1 MELVRQ
7 KNVATIITFPLI
19 DADGDA
25 VSASANPDS
34 EIDQWADGAAPDGFA
49 DCANEATEIGV
60 TGIYYLSLTQG
71 EMNEDYIYIQIKSD
85 NAKTQ
90 HILIRTIIGDPLN
103 QSTSTSGRIIDVETT
118 GEVGL
123 NFDNIKAASG
133 ATTLTNITVPI
144 VTTLT
149 GHTNQSGDGY
159 AVVAHVD
166 HGNAKLV
173 RSTTPANKLDVSATG
188 EAGLDFANIK
198 DAAAHTTI
206 DISVNVALATTL
218 AVRTSDSVF
227 TINAGSGVNDAYNN
241 MVLALYDV
249 TGTLWETRKISDYN
263 GGDKTV
269 TVDTAF
275 TFVVAANDIIKIFMN
290 AYAPTVAA
298 GGGATATEVWAHD
311 VSGNVTQGQAGN
323 YQTIIGGR
331 YG

>member
-7 KNVATIITFPLI
+7 KNVATYIVFPLI

-34 EIDQWADGAAPDGFA
+34 EYDLFSDGAAPDGFA
-49 DCANEATEIGV
+49 DCNNEATEIGA
-60 TGIYYLSLTQG
+60 TGIYYLKLEAG
-71 EMNEDYIYIQIKSD
+71 ETNDEFVYVQIKSD
-85 NAKTQ
+85 DAKTQ
-90 HILIRTIIGDPLN
+90 HILIRTTVGDPVN
-103 QSTSTSGRIIDVETT
+103 IATTTSGRLIDTETT

-133 ATTLTNITVPI
+133 ATTLTNITVPT
-144 VTTLT
+144 VTTLS
-149 GHTNQSGDGY
+149 GHTAQSGDGY
-159 AVVAHVD
+159 AVVAHAD

-218 AVRTSDSVF
+218 AVRTDDGEF
-227 TINAGSGVNDAYNN
+227 TINAGSTVNDAYNN
-241 MVLALYDV
+241 MVLAIYDV
-249 TGTLWETRKISDYN
+249 SGSLWEVRKISDYV
-263 GGDKTV
+263 GADKKVHT
-269 TVDTAF
+269 DTDF
-275 TFVVAANDIIKIFMN
+275 TFTVAANDIIKIFMN

-298 GGGATATEVWAHD
+298 GGGATAQEVHEYD
-311 VSGNVTQGQAGN
+311 VSGITTEGQAGN
-323 YQTIIGGR
+323 YIRRISHLHR
-331 YG
+331 